1 MKPFA
6 PAHVVSSKE
15 TNAMMITM
23 LAAAMTL
30 AMLIA
35 TAFSLHQEAQRNKAR
50 QRERVRNPYMFR

>member
-1 MKPFA
+1 
-6 PAHVVSSKE
+6 
-15 TNAMMITM
+15 MMITM

-35 TAFSLHQEAQRNKAR
+35 TAFSLHQEAQRAKSR